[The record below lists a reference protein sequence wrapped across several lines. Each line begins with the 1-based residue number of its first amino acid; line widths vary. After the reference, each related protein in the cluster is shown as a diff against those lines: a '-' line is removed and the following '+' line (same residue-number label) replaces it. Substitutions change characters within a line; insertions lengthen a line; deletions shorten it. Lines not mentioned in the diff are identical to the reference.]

1 MSTVFAVTSIEAVK
15 SPSSTSVAV
24 TPASG
29 SNVSNTAIDA
39 FPTPAKTGGR
49 SSSPHAASSTVAN
62 NNMNNPNNFLEIFI
76 ICCSPFLIIC

>member
-1 MSTVFAVTSIEAVK
+1 MFAVTSIAAVK

-29 SNVSNTAIDA
+29 SNSSNTANDA
-39 FPTPAKTGGR
+39 LPTPANTGGR
-49 SSSPHAASSTVAN
+49 SSSPQAANSTVAN

-76 ICCSPFLIIC
+76 